1 MADIIYTFENQVY
14 LNITN
19 ACPCRCTFCIRNN
32 GDSVGEATTLWFEH
46 SPSIEEIKAEIDKF
60 DFEKYNNSI
69 TICGYGEPTCAL
81 NNLIDACKYLREK
94 GVKIRLNTNG
104 LSDLIN
110 KRETAKEICE
120 VIDSVSI
127 SLNAPTKE
135 KYNEVTRPSF
145 GEKSFD
151 AMLKFAKECKEYGT
165 PVKLTVVDV
174 ISKEDIEDCKK
185 LCEGI
190 DIPLRVREYTAE
202 N

>member
-1 MADIIYTFENQVY
+1 MTDIVYTYGNQAY

-32 GDSVGEATTLWFEH
+32 GDSIGEATTLWFEH
-46 SPSIEEIKAEIDKF
+46 SPTIDEIKSEIDKF

-69 TICGYGEPTCAL
+69 IICGYGEPTCAL
-81 NNLIDACKYLREK
+81 DNMIEACKHLKSK
-94 GVKIRLNTNG
+94 GINIRLNTNG

-135 KYNEVTRPSF
+135 KYNEVTKPSF

-174 ISKEDIEDCKK
+174 ISKEDIENCKK
-185 LCEGI
+185 LCEEIG
-190 DIPLRVREYTAE
+190 IPLRVREYTAE
-202 N
+202 

>member
-1 MADIIYTFENQVY
+1 MADIVYTYGNQAY

-19 ACPCRCTFCIRNN
+19 ACPCKCTFCIRNN

-46 SPSIEEIKAEIDKF
+46 SPTIQEIKAEIDAF
-60 DFEKYNNSI
+60 DFSKYNNSI

-81 NNLIDACKYLREK
+81 GNLIDACKYLREK

-151 AMLKFAKECKEYGT
+151 AMLKFAKECKEFGT

-174 ISKEDIEDCKK
+174 INEEDIEACKK
-185 LCEGI
+185 LCEEI
-190 DIPLRVREYTAE
+190 EIPLRVREYTAE
-202 N
+202 

>member
-1 MADIIYTFENQVY
+1 MADIVYTYGNQAY

-46 SPSIEEIKAEIDKF
+46 NPSIDEIKIEIDNF
-60 DFEKYNNSI
+60 DFSKYNNSI

-110 KRETAKEICE
+110 KRETAKEICD

-127 SLNAPTKE
+127 SLNAPTAE
-135 KYNEVTRPSF
+135 KYNEITKPSF

-151 AMLKFAKECKEYGT
+151 AMLKFAKECKEYGI

-174 ISKEDIEDCKK
+174 ISKEDIEACRK
-185 LCEGI
+185 LCEEI
-190 DIPLRVREYTAE
+190 DIPLRVREYTAD
-202 N
+202 

>member
-1 MADIIYTFENQVY
+1 MADIVYTYGNQAY

-32 GDSVGEATTLWFEH
+32 GDSVGEATTLWFDH
-46 SPSIEEIKAEIDKF
+46 NPTIEEIKSEIDKF
-60 DFEKYNNSI
+60 DFSKYNNSI
-69 TICGYGEPTCAL
+69 IICGYGEPTCAL
-81 NNLIDACKYLREK
+81 DNMLEACRYLKAK
-94 GVKIRLNTNG
+94 GINIRLNTNG

-110 KRETAKEICE
+110 KRETAKEICQ

-135 KYNEVTRPSF
+135 KYNEITKPSF

-151 AMLKFAKECKEYGT
+151 SMLNFAKECKDYGIPT
-165 PVKLTVVDV
+165 KLTVVDV

-185 LCEGI
+185 LCEEI
-190 DIPLRVREYTAE
+190 QIPLRVREYTAE
-202 N
+202 

>member
-1 MADIIYTFENQVY
+1 MADIVYTFENQVY

-32 GDSVGEATTLWFEH
+32 GDSVGEATTLWFDH
-46 SPSIEEIKAEIDKF
+46 NPTFQEINSEIDKF
-60 DFEKYNNSI
+60 DFSKYNNSI
-69 TICGYGEPTCAL
+69 IICGYGEPTCAL
-81 NNLIDACKYLREK
+81 DNMIEACKHLKSK
-94 GVKIRLNTNG
+94 GINIRLNTNG

-110 KRETAKEICE
+110 KRETAKEICQ

-127 SLNAPTKE
+127 SLNAPTAE

-151 AMLKFAKECKEYGT
+151 AMLKFAKECKEYGI

-185 LCEGI
+185 LCEEI

-202 N
+202 